1 MGANELEKII
11 VLNDPVQAEL
21 LRGLLEAQGVNVMLS
36 KEGAATAY
44 GLTVGAFSEI
54 EIFVPH
60 SQLNIAKLIV
70 AEFLN
75 PTTSESEED

>member
-1 MGANELEKII
+1 MGVKELEKLI

-21 LRGLLEAQGVNVMLS
+21 LRGLLEAQGIHVMLS

-54 EIFVPH
+54 EVFVPH
-60 SQLNIAKLIV
+60 SQYNKAKSIV
-70 AEFLN
+70 DEFLH
-75 PTTSESEED
+75 PSENEED

>member
-1 MGANELEKII
+1 MGIKDLVKLI

-21 LRGLLEAQGVNVMLS
+21 LRGLLEAQGINVMLT
-36 KEGAATAY
+36 KEGAATSF

-60 SQLNIAKLIV
+60 SQFDMAKPILD
-70 AEFLN
+70 EFLH
-75 PTTSESEED
+75 PTESEED

>member
-1 MGANELEKII
+1 MGTNEFEKVI
-11 VLNDPVQAEL
+11 VLNEPIQAEMV
-21 LRGLLEAQGVNVMLS
+21 RGLLEAQGIQVMLS

-60 SQLNIAKLIV
+60 SQVDAAKKIID
-70 AEFLN
+70 EYFL
-75 PTTSESEED
+75 TTEREQGED